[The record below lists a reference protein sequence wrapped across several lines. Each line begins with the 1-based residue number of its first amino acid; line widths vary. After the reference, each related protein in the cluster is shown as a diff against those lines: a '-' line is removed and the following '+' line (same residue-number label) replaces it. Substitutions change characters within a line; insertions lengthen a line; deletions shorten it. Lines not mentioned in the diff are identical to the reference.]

1 MPPDTA
7 TALQDSRQS
16 AQAAGLRYLSDDRPG
31 FRRAPSG
38 GGFRYLDPA
47 GKAVRDTATLA
58 RIASL
63 AIPPA
68 WRDVWISPLKD
79 GHLQATG
86 RDARGRKQYRYHRRF
101 RELREESKYVH
112 MIGFARA
119 LPKIR
124 ARVKRD
130 LKKPELSRERV
141 LATVVRL
148 LETSLIRV
156 GNEEY
161 ARDNK
166 SFGLTTLRDK
176 HVRVRGNTLKFEFRG
191 KSGKLHQVDIEDRL
205 LAAQVKKCQDLPGQD
220 LFQYVDES
228 GKRQSVTSG
237 DVNDYLRAA
246 GGEEFTAKDFRTWAG
261 TVLAAMALQEF
272 EKFDSQ
278 ALAKK
283 NVVKAIESVAKRL
296 GNTPGVCRKCYVHPA
311 VIDAYLEGAVAET
324 ARQQAQRE
332 LTRGM
337 HRLEPEEAA
346 VLALLQAQLAAQ
358 AQKEDLVGRLEASL
372 KQTRRKPVKKAGA

>member
-1 MPPDTA
+1 
-7 TALQDSRQS
+7 
-16 AQAAGLRYLSDDRPG
+16 
-31 FRRAPSG
+31 
-38 GGFRYLDPA
+38 
-47 GKAVRDTATLA
+47 
-58 RIASL
+58 
-63 AIPPA
+63 
-68 WRDVWISPLKD
+68 
-79 GHLQATG
+79 
-86 RDARGRKQYRYHRRF
+86 
-101 RELREESKYVH
+101 
-112 MIGFARA
+112 
-119 LPKIR
+119 
-124 ARVKRD
+124 
-130 LKKPELSRERV
+130 
-141 LATVVRL
+141 
-148 LETSLIRV
+148 
-156 GNEEY
+156 
-161 ARDNK
+161 
-166 SFGLTTLRDK
+166 
-176 HVRVRGNTLKFEFRG
+176 
-191 KSGKLHQVDIEDRL
+191 
-205 LAAQVKKCQDLPGQD
+205 
-220 LFQYVDES
+220 VDES

-283 NVVKAIESVAKRL
+283 NVVKAIENVAKRL

-311 VIDAYLEGAVAET
+311 VIDAYLEGAVAEI

-372 KQTRRKPVKKAGA
+372 EQTRRKPVKKAGASSL